1 MELSTEAPR
10 QGAGTFQGKSV
21 LVTGGAGAIGSSLV
35 ASLNRLPIERI
46 TILDNLTSAY
56 EWNLPKGKRI
66 RFVRGDV
73 VDDKVLGTIFR
84 ESPQVVYH
92 LAAHF
97 ANQNSVDHP
106 ELDLMVNGMGI
117 LKVLEHARRSAVERF
132 VYASSGCGIY
142 GSDTPMP
149 FTEDYVSMD
158 LHTPYQVTK
167 MLGELYT
174 NMYHNLY
181 GLPVVNARFFNSYG
195 PGEVPGRYRNVI
207 PNFFFWA
214 MNRQPLPIT
223 GTGSETRDFT
233 YVGDIV
239 EGLLA
244 CASVK
249 GAVGEAINLATGQET
264 KILDLANWVNE
275 LTHNEAGIVFRE
287 RRDWDK
293 KTRLLASIDKA
304 RKILRYE
311 PKTDVKSGLKNVHQW
326 FEKNWDK
333 IRKSAEY

>member
-195 PGEVPGRYRNVI
+195 PGEIPGRYRNVI

-244 CASVK
+244 CTSAK
-249 GAVGEAINLATGQET
+249 DAVGEAINLATGRET

-275 LTHNEAGIVFRE
+275 LTHNGAGVVFHQ
-287 RRDWDK
+287 RRGWDK
-293 KTRLLASIDKA
+293 KTRLLASIEKA

-311 PKTDVKSGLKNVHQW
+311 PKTDVKSGLKIVHQW
-326 FEKNWDK
+326 FEKNWDN
-333 IRKSAEY
+333 IRKSAEF